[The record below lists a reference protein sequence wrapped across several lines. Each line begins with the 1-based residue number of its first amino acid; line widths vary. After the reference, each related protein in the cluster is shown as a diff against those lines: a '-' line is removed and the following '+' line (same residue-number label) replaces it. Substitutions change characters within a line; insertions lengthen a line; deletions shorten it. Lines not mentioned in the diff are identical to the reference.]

1 MPYRGGAPAL
11 QDIVA
16 GNVDMMCDLAAN
28 SLAQVKAGTIKAY
41 AVTSK
46 KRWFAAPEVPT
57 AEESGVP
64 GLDLSNWLG
73 AYAPKGTPK
82 DIVAKLNAAFARRW
96 PIRSAR
102 ADRRSGHGNAA
113 AASSRRR
120 RRLPLICKAEM
131 EKWGAIIRESGIK
144 VQ

>member
-28 SLAQVKAGTIKAY
+28 SLAQVKAGNIKAY

-46 KRWFAAPEVPT
+46 KRWFAAPDVPT
-57 AEESGVP
+57 VDEAGVP
-64 GLDLSNWLG
+64 GVELTNWLG

-82 DIVAKLNAAFARRW
+82 DIVVKLNGLSSRPW
-96 PIRSAR
+96 PIRLSASGSLAR
-102 ADRRSGHGNAA
+102 AWKSRRP
-113 AASSRRR
+113 SSRRR
-120 RRLPLICKAEM
+120 RRSPSI
-131 EKWGAIIRESGIK
+131 
-144 VQ
+144 